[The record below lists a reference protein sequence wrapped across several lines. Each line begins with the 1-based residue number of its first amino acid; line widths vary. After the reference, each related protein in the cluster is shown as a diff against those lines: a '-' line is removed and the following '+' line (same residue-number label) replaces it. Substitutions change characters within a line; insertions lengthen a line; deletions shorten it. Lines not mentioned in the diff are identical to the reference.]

1 MADNRG
7 IGMKQRLQGTGM
19 TSRRTRERMVSRLR
33 EQGINNSRV
42 LAAMAET
49 PRHVFVDEALESRA
63 YEDTALPIGHNQTI
77 SQPYIVARMT
87 ELLLEK
93 GPRTKVL
100 EIGTGCGYQTAVLAK
115 LVEQLYSVERIAPLM
130 KKARDLLW
138 ELGIKS
144 VGFKHSDG
152 SWGWP
157 EHAPFDGI
165 LAAAAPAE
173 IPEALLAQMAVGGIM
188 VIPVGSEGRQE
199 LHRITRTESGFEDEA
214 IEPVTF
220 VPFLS
225 GVSR

>member
-1 MADNRG
+1 
-7 IGMKQRLQGTGM
+7 MKQRLQGAGM

-33 EQGINNSRV
+33 EQGITNSKV
-42 LAAMAET
+42 LAVMAET

-77 SQPYIVARMT
+77 SQPYIVAKMT
-87 ELLLEK
+87 ELLLEN
-93 GPRTKVL
+93 GPLGKVL
-100 EIGTGCGYQTAVLAK
+100 EIGTGCGYQTAILAK
-115 LVEQLYSVERIAPLM
+115 LVDQVYSVERIAPLM

-138 ELGIKS
+138 ELNIKT

-152 SWGWP
+152 GWGWQ
-157 EHAPFDGI
+157 EHAPFEGI

-173 IPEALLAQMAVGGIM
+173 IPEALLQQLAIGGVLVM
-188 VIPVGSEGRQE
+188 PVGREGKQE
-199 LHRITRTESGFEDEA
+199 LHRVVRTENGFVDEV

-225 GVSR
+225 GVAS